1 MIERTYLILQ
11 NIATGLFSI
20 ADEGGNQ
27 YISGLDTL
35 DAAHEW
41 LEERFRQIGGGQ
53 GGQPNDRTK
62 EKVSW
67 HWV

>member
-1 MIERTYLILQ
+1 MMERTYLILL
-11 NIATGLFSI
+11 NIDTGFYSV
-20 ADEGGNQ
+20 ADEDGNQ

-41 LEERFRQIGGGQ
+41 LEEKFRQADEGQ
-53 GGQPNDRTK
+53 GGQPNDRIT

-67 HWV
+67 H